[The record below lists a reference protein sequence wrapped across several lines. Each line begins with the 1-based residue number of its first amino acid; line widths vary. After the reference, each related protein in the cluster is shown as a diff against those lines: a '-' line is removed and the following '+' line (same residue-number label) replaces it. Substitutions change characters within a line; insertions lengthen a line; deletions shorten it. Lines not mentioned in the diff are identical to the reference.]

1 MMQHYSIAVPRNIK
15 FGENLL
21 QELPLLLPPGC
32 RVLAVCGSHCRR
44 RVADLLPGAVIAPP
58 VRAELPLEDV
68 ENLLQLARSEK
79 ITAVIAVGGGS
90 VMDAGKTVAALIP
103 LEGSVKEYFYGERK
117 IPGKGVFFAACPT
130 TSGTGAEM
138 TSNAVICDAATGIK
152 QSLRHPEMTAD
163 LALVDP
169 VLTYG
174 SPADVTASSGFD
186 ALVQAVEATLSR
198 KANTFTRSIS
208 MIAAMQI
215 FEHLAGAV
223 EDDPQARNA
232 VAEASMMTGIA
243 FAQSGLGAVHGI
255 AHPLGSICRVP
266 HGVACAVLFP
276 AVMRR
281 NMPYARILNDIF
293 GSDPLEKYQ
302 ILLRKCGLPGSFRDY
317 GLKKD
322 HYDFIIRNCRSG
334 SMKCNPADLSDS
346 DVAAILDEVC

>member
-1 MMQHYSIAVPRNIK
+1 MENYSVSVPRNIK

-32 RVLAVCGSHCRR
+32 RVLALAGSHCRK

-58 VRAELPLEDV
+58 VRAELPLDDAEEV
-68 ENLLQLARSEK
+68 LKLARTEK
-79 ITAVIAVGGGS
+79 VTAVVAVGGGS

-103 LEGSVKEYFYGERK
+103 CDGAVKDYFYGKRK
-117 IPGKGVFFAACPT
+117 ITGKGVFFAACPT
-130 TSGTGAEM
+130 TAGTGAEM
-138 TSNAVICDAATGIK
+138 TSNAVLCDLETGIK
-152 QSLRHPEMTAD
+152 QSLRHPDMMAD

-186 ALVQAVEATLSR
+186 ALVQAVEATISR
-198 KANTFTRSIS
+198 KANTYTRSIS

-215 FEHLAGAV
+215 FENLAGAV
-223 EDDPQARNA
+223 QDDHDARNA
-232 VAEASMMTGIA
+232 VAEGSMMTGMA
-243 FAQSGLGAVHGI
+243 FGQSGLGAVHGI
-255 AHPLGSICRVP
+255 AHPLGSICHVP

-281 NMPYARILNDIF
+281 NMPYSRILNDIF
-293 GSDPLEKYQ
+293 GSDPLEKYNA
-302 ILLRKCGLPGSFRDY
+302 LLRTCGLPCNFREY
-317 GLKKD
+317 SLKPE

-334 SMKCNPADLSDS
+334 SMKCNPVELSDR
-346 DVAAILDEVC
+346 DVAAILDELA